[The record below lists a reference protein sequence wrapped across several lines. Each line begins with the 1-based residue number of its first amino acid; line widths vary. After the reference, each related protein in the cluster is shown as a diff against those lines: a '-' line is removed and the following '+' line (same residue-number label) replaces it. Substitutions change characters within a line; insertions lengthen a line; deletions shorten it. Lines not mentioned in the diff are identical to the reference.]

1 VAPPTQGQM
10 RPSRYL
16 MVLTALFV
24 VLFGI
29 VLFTGPSSMGDKLK
43 PNLGLD
49 LVGGTSLTLIAQATN
64 GQAINADSVEQARNI
79 IQSRVD
85 GFGVAEAEVVIEGN
99 TNIIINM
106 PGENSDAIRQVGKPA
121 QLRFRKV
128 IKQTDAVGV
137 SDSSPTPSAG
147 ASGSASGS
155 ATPGATTTAPPT
167 SAPATSAPA
176 TPSGSAAPSGTAT
189 PRNIQEEQ
197 RKIQEKL
204 GPAALA
210 AAQSIQ
216 DPSAAL
222 ADSNLL
228 KQLEPFGKLTPA
240 EVALLPPQLQ
250 YNVPTVSCDLLNRR
264 PAGSIDVID
273 QQVVACNA
281 GKTTKYT
288 MDTAK
293 VVGTDVASAR
303 QARDPQ
309 RGWTVNID
317 FTGDG
322 ATKWSSLTREAFN
335 NEGGGC
341 EESATAP
348 RDSASG
354 GGGANVCLV
363 AVVLDNEVVS
373 APAVQAVQTSDS
385 QIYGQFNRE
394 SATLLANQ
402 IKYGALPIT
411 FEPGDVTSISA
422 TLGADYLRAGLLAA
436 GIGMLLVIVYAFFY
450 YRLLGS
456 VIFLSLVLSAA
467 LTYGMLVLL
476 GRSIGVTLTL
486 AGIAGFIV
494 SLGVAA
500 DSFVIYFER
509 LKDEIREGRTP
520 RSAIP
525 RAWIRARRTILTAN
539 GVTVLAAVTLWL
551 LGVGQVRGFAFA
563 LGLATILDLI
573 IVFLFRHPIMTLLAR
588 TPAFL
593 SPRVSGLGRVLH
605 HASQDA
611 PPSRPARTKEA

>member
-1 VAPPTQGQM
+1 M

-24 VLFGI
+24 VLFGL
-29 VLFTGPSSMGDKLK
+29 VLFTGPGSFGADRLK

-49 LVGGTSLTLIAQATN
+49 LVGGTSLTLIAKTDT
-64 GQAINADSVEQARNI
+64 GQPPTPDSLETARNI

-85 GFGVAEAEVVIEGN
+85 GFGVAEAEVVIEGDR
-99 TNIIINM
+99 NIVINM
-106 PGENSDAIRQVGKPA
+106 PGQNSDTIRQVGKPA

-128 IKQTDAVGV
+128 LKTTDAVGV
-137 SDSSPTPSAG
+137 SQSDPSASGSASASPG
-147 ASGSASGS
+147 ASASASVAPTSAPATTAPPSGSASGS
-155 ATPGATTTAPPT
+155 AA
-167 SAPATSAPA
+167 
-176 TPSGSAAPSGTAT
+176 GSATAT
-189 PRNIQEEQ
+189 PRDIQKEQEEIA
-197 RKIQEKL
+197 KIL
-204 GPAALA
+204 GPAAMS
-210 AAQSIQ
+210 AAQQVQ
-216 DPSAAL
+216 DPDAVL
-222 ADSNLL
+222 ADAAMI

-240 EVALLPPQLQ
+240 QVALLPPQLQ
-250 YNVPTVSCDLLNRR
+250 YNIPTVSCDLLNNR
-264 PAGSIDVID
+264 PAGSIDKVD
-273 QQVVACNA
+273 QEVVGCNA
-281 GKTTKYT
+281 AKTSKYY
-288 MDTAK
+288 MDKAK
-293 VVGTDVASAR
+293 VEGTDVSAAK
-303 QARDPQ
+303 QARDPN

-317 FTGDG
+317 FSSEG
-322 ATKWSSLTREAFN
+322 ATKWSSLTREAYN
-335 NEGGGC
+335 NEGGTC
-341 EESATAP
+341 AESATAP
-348 RDSASG
+348 RDEGGGSG
-354 GGGANVCLV
+354 GNVCLV

-373 APAVQAVQTSDS
+373 APAVQAVQTSSS
-385 QIYGQFNRE
+385 QIYGQFDRE
-394 SATLLANQ
+394 SSTLLANQ

-422 TLGADYLRAGLLAA
+422 SLGADYLRAGLLAA

-467 LTYGMLVLL
+467 LTFGMLVLL

-539 GVTVLAAVTLWL
+539 GVTVLAALTLWV

-563 LGLATILDLI
+563 LGLATILDLL

-605 HASQDA
+605 HASQDV
-611 PPSRPARTKEA
+611 PPSRPGRTKEA

>member
-24 VLFGI
+24 VLFGL
-29 VLFTGPSSMGDKLK
+29 VLFTGPGSFGAHRLK

-49 LVGGTSLTLIAQATN
+49 LVGGTSLTLIARTDT
-64 GQAINADSVEQARNI
+64 GQPPPADSLETARNI

-85 GFGVAEAEVVIEGN
+85 GFGVAEAEVVIEGD
-99 TNIIINM
+99 TNIVINM
-106 PGENSDAIRQVGKPA
+106 PGENSDTIRQVGKPA

-128 IKQTDAVGV
+128 LKTTNAVGV
-137 SDSSPTPSAG
+137 SGSTPSATPSPG
-147 ASGSASGS
+147 ATGSASPP
-155 ATPGATTTAPPT
+155 ATTAPPT
-167 SAPATSAPA
+167 SAPASSAPGSSA
-176 TPSGSAAPSGTAT
+176 PGTTAPPSGSATAT
-189 PRNIQEEQ
+189 PRNTQKEQQEIL
-197 RKIQEKL
+197 RKVGE
-204 GPAALA
+204 AAFT

-216 DPSAAL
+216 DPDAVLQDTAMI
-222 ADSNLL
+222 
-228 KQLEPFGKLTPA
+228 KQLEPFGKLTPT
-240 EVALLPPQLQ
+240 EVALLPPTLQ
-250 YNVPTVSCDLLNRR
+250 YNIPNITCDTLNKR
-264 PAGSIDVID
+264 PAGSIDKID
-273 QQVVACNA
+273 QEVVGCN
-281 GKTTKYT
+281 GEQTSKYF
-288 MDTAK
+288 MDKAK
-293 VVGTDVASAR
+293 VVGTDVAAAK

-317 FTGDG
+317 FSGEG
-322 ATKWSSLTREAFN
+322 SGKWSSLTREAYN
-335 NEGGGC
+335 NEGGTC
-341 EESATAP
+341 AESATAP
-348 RDSASG
+348 RDEGTG
-354 GGGANVCLV
+354 GNVCLV

-373 APAVQAVQTSDS
+373 APAVQAVQTSNS
-385 QIYGQFNRE
+385 QIYGQFNKE

-436 GIGMLLVIVYAFFY
+436 GIGMLLVILYAFFY

-467 LTYGMLVLL
+467 LTFGMLVLL

-539 GVTVLAAVTLWL
+539 GVTVLAALTLWV

-563 LGLATILDLI
+563 LGLATILDLV
-573 IVFLFRHPIMTLLAR
+573 IVFLFRHPIMTMLAR

-611 PPSRPARTKEA
+611 PPSRPGRTKEA

>member
-1 VAPPTQGQM
+1 M

-24 VLFGI
+24 VLFGL
-29 VLFTGPSSMGDKLK
+29 VLFTGPGSFGADRLK

-49 LVGGTSLTLIAQATN
+49 LVGGTSLTLIAKTET
-64 GQAINADSVEQARNI
+64 GQAPPPDSLETARNI

-85 GFGVAEAEVVIEGN
+85 GFGVAEAEVVIEGDR
-99 TNIIINM
+99 NIVINM
-106 PGENSDAIRQVGKPA
+106 PGQNSDTIRQVGKPA

-128 IKQTDAVGV
+128 LKTTDAVGV
-137 SDSSPTPSAG
+137 SGSSPSPSASASPG
-147 ASGSASGS
+147 ATGSASPP
-155 ATPGATTTAPPT
+155 ATTAPPT
-167 SAPATSAPA
+167 TAPPSSPLATTAP
-176 TPSGSAAPSGTAT
+176 PSGSATAT
-189 PRNIQEEQ
+189 PRDIQAEQ
-197 RKIQEKL
+197 EKIAKKL
-204 GPAALA
+204 GPAAMS
-210 AAQSIQ
+210 AAQQIQ
-216 DPSAAL
+216 DPDAVLQDSAMI
-222 ADSNLL
+222 
-228 KQLEPFGKLTPA
+228 KQLEPFGKLTPT
-240 EVALLPPQLQ
+240 EVALLPPQMQ
-250 YNVPTVSCDLLNRR
+250 YNVPNVSCDLLNNR
-264 PAGSIDVID
+264 PAGSIDKVD
-273 QQVVACNA
+273 QEAVGCNA
-281 GKTTKYT
+281 EQTSKYY
-288 MDTAK
+288 MDKAK
-293 VVGTDVASAR
+293 VEGTDVASAK

-317 FTGDG
+317 FSSAGSG
-322 ATKWSSLTREAFN
+322 KWSSLTREAFN
-335 NEGGGC
+335 NEGGAC
-341 EESATAP
+341 AENATAP
-348 RDSASG
+348 RDEGTG
-354 GGGANVCLV
+354 GGGNVCLV

-373 APAVQAVQTSDS
+373 APAVQAVQTSNS
-385 QIYGQFNRE
+385 QIYGQFDRD

-436 GIGMLLVIVYAFFY
+436 GIGMLLVIMYAFFY

-467 LTYGMLVLL
+467 LTFGMLVLL

-539 GVTVLAAVTLWL
+539 GVTVLAAVTLWVV
-551 LGVGQVRGFAFA
+551 GVGQVRGFAFA
-563 LGLATILDLI
+563 LGLATILDLM

-588 TPAFL
+588 MPAFL

-605 HASQDA
+605 HASQDV
-611 PPSRPARTKEA
+611 PPSRPGRTKEA

>member
-1 VAPPTQGQM
+1 M

-24 VLFGI
+24 VLFAI
-29 VLFTGPSSMGDKLK
+29 VLFGGSGPMSEKLK

-49 LVGGTSLTLIAQATN
+49 LVGGTSLTLIAQTTD
-64 GQAINADSVEQARNI
+64 GRPIDPDSVEQARNI

-85 GFGVAEAEVVIEGN
+85 GFGVAEAEVVIEGD
-99 TNIIINM
+99 TNIVINM

-128 IKQTDAVGV
+128 VKQTDAVGV
-137 SDSSPTPSAG
+137 SGTTPSPSASG
-147 ASGSASGS
+147 SASPNPSASAAPTSAPPTTAPATAAPSGSASGS
-155 ATPGATTTAPPT
+155 AAA
-167 SAPATSAPA
+167 SA
-176 TPSGSAAPSGTAT
+176 SGSAT
-189 PRNIQEEQ
+189 PRDIRKEQEAIA
-197 RKIQEKL
+197 RKL
-204 GPAALA
+204 GPAAMN
-210 AAQSIQ
+210 AAQAIQ
-216 DPSAAL
+216 NPSEVL
-222 ADSNLL
+222 ADSNQL
-228 KQLEPFGKLTPA
+228 KVLEPFGELTPA
-240 EVALLPPQLQ
+240 EVALLPPQYQ
-250 YNVPTVSCDLLNRR
+250 FNVPNVSCDLLNNR
-264 PAGSIDVID
+264 PAGSIDPTD

-281 GKTTKYT
+281 GKTSKYL
-288 MDTAK
+288 MDVAK
-293 VVGTDVASAR
+293 VVGTDVASAK

-317 FTGDG
+317 FSGDG
-322 ATKWSSLTREAFN
+322 ATKWSALTREAYN
-335 NEGGGC
+335 NEGNGC

-348 RDSASG
+348 RDTG
-354 GGGANVCLV
+354 QGANVCLV

-411 FEPGDVTSISA
+411 FQPGEVTSISA

-467 LTYGMLVLL
+467 LTFGMLVLL

-539 GVTVLAAVTLWL
+539 GVTVLAALTLWV

-563 LGLATILDLI
+563 LGLATILDLL

-605 HASQDA
+605 HASQDV
-611 PPSRPARTKEA
+611 PPSRPGRTKEA